1 MSLVKI
7 INELAVSNVSDA
19 AKFYEEYF
27 GFTME
32 ASEGYPIIWAQLAN
46 GSAALMLED
55 YGAAKKE
62 MPDFPEKTKS
72 SNLLMLEYD
81 NSGEVANLYE
91 DLAKKGAKFFK
102 DYEETDYGKVEFGVY
117 DLDGNMILVSAAI

>member
-1 MSLVKI
+1 MGLARI
-7 INELAVSNVSDA
+7 INELVVSSVADSV
-19 AKFYEEYF
+19 KFYVDNF
-27 GFTME
+27 GFVE
-32 ASEGYPIIWAQLAN
+32 DASEGNPMLWAQLKN
-46 GSAALMLED
+46 GSSLLMLED
-55 YGAAKKE
+55 YDSAQME
-62 MPDFPEKTKS
+62 MPNFPKKTKS

-91 DLAKKGAKFFK
+91 DLTRKGVKFFK

>member
-1 MSLVKI
+1 MGLARI
-7 INELAVSNVSDA
+7 INELVVSSVADSV
-19 AKFYEEYF
+19 KFYVDNF

-46 GSAALMLED
+46 GSAALMLEGYD
-55 YGAAKKE
+55 AAKKE
-62 MPDFPEKTKS
+62 MPVFPEKTKS